1 MILIDN
7 ATQSELLSMS
17 ECIDALERAFGAID
31 SGQAIYRPKTDVNVP
46 NSKTNEYYRFG
57 SMEGWFDGI
66 FAIRFMSEVIVFDRR
81 ADGTWREG
89 QYSVEP
95 GRNCAVVLLFSSENG
110 EPLAMLNDNWIQHM
124 RVGGTAGLGTRLLA
138 RTDAETVCMI
148 GSGGMAQT
156 FLEGLCVVCP
166 IKRVRVYSP
175 TRGNRETYAARMSE
189 RLGIAVEAVDDA
201 RTAMA
206 GADIVATCTNSG
218 TPVIEADW
226 LEPGMHVV
234 SVGTNEVPHEAVARF
249 DVAVRQGVHSM
260 APGEESARH
269 RAGVGLSYAGFVAG
283 SEQEMGAY
291 PGRRRG
297 PTSTRAP
304 FPCTWTSWPA
314 GRRGGPETSRSAST
328 TATATRACSSPRW
341 AASSTATQS
350 RPAGARPCRSNGS
363 CRVRRCSFSRLGSS
377 PAEDEF
383 PRRAS
388 NSPGGRYSSR

>member
-7 ATQSELLSMS
+7 TAQSGLLTMP

-57 SMEGWFDGI
+57 SMEGWYDGI

-81 ADGTWREG
+81 ADGSWREG

-124 RVGGTAGLGTRLLA
+124 RVGGTAGLGTKVLA
-138 RTDAETVCMI
+138 RADAETVCMI

-156 FLEGLCVVCP
+156 FLEGVCAVRP
-166 IKRVRVYSP
+166 IRRARVYSP
-175 TRGNRETYAARMSE
+175 SRGNREAYAALMSE
-189 RLGIAVEAVDDA
+189 RLGIAVEAVEDG
-201 RTAMA
+201 RSAMA

-218 TPVIEADW
+218 TPVIDADW

-234 SVGTNEVPHEAVARF
+234 SVGTNEVPPEAVPRF
-249 DVAVRQGVHSM
+249 DVAVRQGIHSM

-283 SEQEMGAY
+283 SEQEMARIPEGGAAHIDM
-291 PGRRRG
+291 
-297 PTSTRAP
+297 SA
-304 FPCTWTSWPA
+304 FPMYVDLVA
-314 GRRGGPETSRSAST
+314 GRASGRTSDEQISFYYCHGNQGLQFAAVGGAIYRNAM
-328 TATATRACSSPRW
+328 
-341 AASSTATQS
+341 AAGKGTPMPLDWFLQ
-350 RPAGARPCRSNGS
+350 
-363 CRVRRCSFSRLGSS
+363 
-377 PAEDEF
+377 DQKM
-383 PRRAS
+383 
-388 NSPGGRYSSR
+388 